1 MARGLAEGAEARR
14 IEGLRRRIERWRGG
28 RKRRSPMPTGLWA
41 EASALAR
48 DLGVHRVKTALGL
61 NYESLKRR
69 VGEAPTGESA
79 SGSSGAFVELSG
91 AQLLGP
97 ASAPV
102 VEVSDGDG
110 SHLRVQLG
118 TGRDLDVVGLVEA
131 FVRRRRA

>member
-14 IEGLRRRIERWRGG
+14 IEPLRRRIERWRGG
-28 RKRRSPMPTGLWA
+28 RKRRSPMPAGLWA
-41 EASALAR
+41 EAAALAR

-69 VGEAPTGESA
+69 VGEAPAGESA
-79 SGSSGAFVELSG
+79 SGSAGAFVELSG

-97 ASAPV
+97 ASGPV

-118 TGRDLDVVGLVEA
+118 TGGDVDVVGLVEA

>member
-1 MARGLAEGAEARR
+1 
-14 IEGLRRRIERWRGG
+14 
-28 RKRRSPMPTGLWA
+28 MPTGLWA

-69 VGEAPTGESA
+69 AGEAPAGEATAGSA
-79 SGSSGAFVELSG
+79 GAFVELSG

-97 ASAPV
+97 SSAPV

-118 TGRDLDVVGLVEA
+118 SGRELDVVGLVEA